1 MTSLAEERAEQA
13 RWNVRA
19 RYAGYDVFDRLVENE
34 FTPPAQIAV
43 EESEALR
50 AVIEFAAAEVPH
62 YRSLFARLGL
72 APQDIRDRRDLPRL
86 PILGKHEL
94 RDGFERLKPDRLPPG
109 EEIWGV
115 VKTSGSTGPVAQVVS
130 SKENNLMFSILNQ
143 RQTRWFRRDPAGT
156 LAYIRLP
163 EMLGRPRPGELVASG
178 ETLRLKAWRYLGA
191 FFETGPGIA
200 FSVLNPEEDQIAW
213 LRRERPDYLLTRS
226 HSLEHL
232 AMAVPGERPCESLKA
247 MTAISE
253 AITPETRRHLGSIFG
268 APVQQAYGLNE
279 IGLVATLCEAGRY
292 HVHREHCIVEI
303 VDEAGMPC
311 QAGEAGRLLLTGLS
325 NFAMP
330 LVRYDSNDLV
340 TAVDGPCPCG
350 RTLPSFGEIHGR
362 YSRIK
367 PLPAG
372 TLDRVATLRTALQT
386 MPVDLARNLRRYQIH
401 QSRDGSFEL
410 RLVAEGNL
418 PPAFSERVLNAWSS
432 GMAGP
437 PLVFREVEDIPL
449 NTAVDKFDDFVS
461 GYYEERG

>member
-34 FTPPAQIAV
+34 FTPPELIAA
-43 EESEALR
+43 EEAEALR
-50 AVIEFAAAEVPH
+50 TVLDFAVAEVPH

-72 APQDIRDRRDLPRL
+72 AARDIRDRRDLPRL
-86 PILGKHEL
+86 PVLSKHEL
-94 RDGFERLKPDRLPPG
+94 REGFESLKPDRLPEG
-109 EEIWGV
+109 VEIWGV
-115 VKTSGSTGPVAQVVS
+115 MKTSGSTGPPTRVVS

-143 RQTRWFRRDPAGT
+143 RQTRWFRRDPTGT

-163 EMLGRPRPGELVASG
+163 GSFPQPRPGEWLANG
-178 ETLRLKAWRYLGA
+178 ETFRMPGWRYLNA

-200 FSVLNPEEDQIAW
+200 FSVLNPEAEQIAW
-213 LRRERPDYLLTRS
+213 LRRERPDYLVTRS
-226 HSLEHL
+226 HTLEHL
-232 AMAVPGERPCESLKA
+232 ALAAPGERPCASLQA

-253 AITPETRRHLGSIFG
+253 AITPATCRHLESIFG

-292 HVHREHCIVEI
+292 HVHREHCLVEI
-303 VDEAGMPC
+303 VDEAGWPC
-311 QAGEAGRLLLTGLS
+311 RAGAAGRLLLTGLN

-330 LVRYDSNDLV
+330 LLRYDSNDLV

-362 YSRIK
+362 YSRIQ

-372 TLDRVATLRTALQT
+372 TLGRVATLRTALQT
-386 MPVDLARNLRRYQIH
+386 MPLELVRQLRRYQIH
-401 QSRDGSFEL
+401 QLRDGGFEL
-410 RLVAEGNL
+410 HLVAAGTL
-418 PPAFSERVLNAWSS
+418 PPAFCERLQNVWSS
-432 GMAGP
+432 VTAGP
-437 PLVFREVEDIPL
+437 PLVLREVEDIPL
-449 NTAVDKFDDFVS
+449 DTAVDKFDDFVS
-461 GYYEERG
+461 AYYEERG

>member
-1 MTSLAEERAEQA
+1 MTSLSEERAEQA

-34 FTPPAQIAV
+34 FTPPEQVAV
-43 EESEALR
+43 EESQALR
-50 AVIEFAAAEVPH
+50 AVLDFAATEVPF

-72 APQDIRDRRDLPRL
+72 TSRDIRDRRDLPRL
-86 PILGKHEL
+86 PILGRREL
-94 RDGFERLKPDRLPPG
+94 REEFERLKPERLPAG
-109 EEIWGV
+109 VEIWGV
-115 VKTSGSTGPVAQVVS
+115 MSSSGSTGPATQVVS
-130 SKENNLMFSILNQ
+130 SKESNLMFSILNQ

-163 EMLGRPRPGELVASG
+163 GSFPQPRPGEWLATG
-178 ETLRLKAWRYLGA
+178 ETFRFAGWRYLNT
-191 FFETGPGIA
+191 FFETGPAIA

-213 LRRERPDYLLTRS
+213 LRRERPDYLITRS
-226 HSLEHL
+226 HTLEHL
-232 AMAVPGERPCESLKA
+232 AMAAPGERPCDSLKA

-253 AITPETRRHLGSIFG
+253 AITPATCRHLDSVFG
-268 APVQQAYGLNE
+268 APVQQGYGLNE
-279 IGLVATLCEAGRY
+279 IGLVAARCEAGRY

-311 QAGEAGRLLLTGLS
+311 RAGESGRLLLTGLR

-350 RTLPSFGEIHGR
+350 RTLPAFGEIHGR

-372 TLDRVATLRTALQT
+372 TLDRVAKLRTALQT
-386 MPVDLARNLRRYQIH
+386 MPVDLVRNLRRYQIH
-401 QSRDGSFEL
+401 QLRDGSFEL
-410 RLVAEGNL
+410 RLVAAGTL
-418 PPAFSERVLNAWSS
+418 LPAFSERVLNAWSS
-432 GMAGP
+432 GTAGP

-449 NTAVDKFDDFVS
+449 DTAVDKFDDFVS
-461 GYYEERG
+461 GY